1 MIIDCELYLLDF
13 PVAGRVYDIHALE
26 LLLDEAGIDLA
37 VLMPPVTL
45 KPDNYW
51 MNERIQGNSRFVPCA
66 LLNPHFGDEAVAE
79 LETGA
84 REWGI
89 RGLKLM
95 PTKHGFRLNTKTVRQ
110 LVSKCAELN
119 IPVSV
124 HSEGG
129 WANPLFIGV
138 LAEAFPDVPVI
149 MDHMGYRYWVA
160 EAIEAAKRTPNLYLA
175 TTAVMEP
182 HFIAMAIEAVGVER
196 IVFGSNGPLV
206 IPKMQVDV
214 VKSLQLAPEDEAKV
228 LGGTLARLYG
238 IGKEIGD

>member
-1 MIIDCELYLLDF
+1 MILDCELYLLDF
-13 PVAGRVYDIHALE
+13 PVAGRVYDIPALE
-26 LLLDEAGIDLA
+26 TLLDEAGIDRA
-37 VLMPPVTL
+37 VLMPPVTI

-51 MNERIQGNSRFVPCA
+51 MVEKIQGNPRFIPCA

-79 LETGA
+79 LEIGV
-84 REWGI
+84 REWGV

-95 PTKHGFRLNTKTVRQ
+95 PTKHGYRLNTKDVHQ
-110 LVSKCAELN
+110 LVAKCADLN

-160 EAIEAAKRTPNLYLA
+160 EAIEAAKRTSNIYLA

-182 HFIAMAIEAVGVER
+182 HFIVTAIEAIGVER
-196 IVFGSNGPLV
+196 IVFGSNGPFV
-206 IPKMQVDV
+206 IPKMQVEV
-214 VKSLQLAPEDEAKV
+214 IKFLQLSPEDEAKV
-228 LGGTLARLYG
+228 LGGTLAKLYG
-238 IGKEIGD
+238 LKS